1 MKEEIIQNLERL
13 VRYPSIYAE
22 EENTPFGIQNKKCLE
37 EALKI
42 GDSYGLKTK
51 NLDDYCGYIEV
62 GEGKDIIGIL
72 CHLDVVP
79 EGTGWNT
86 NPFQLTEIDGK
97 LYGRGVSDDK
107 GAVSAMLFVMKLLK
121 NEKIPNNKRVRL
133 ILGCNE
139 ESGSK
144 DMEYY
149 KKVEGDIHV
158 GFTPDATFPGIHG
171 EKGRIL
177 ISFQTSHTNMIDI
190 TGGTSDNAVSDY
202 VKITILNHSY
212 DASLLTSYLE
222 EQHLNYHI
230 TKQDEMD
237 QIEVFGTSA
246 HASTPEKGRNAIS
259 YLMYALE
266 VAHFHDPFVQQYNQ
280 YIGLSY
286 DGIGLGINEKD
297 QYGILTCN
305 QGIIK
310 KENDQ
315 IIGTL
320 DIRVPVTCHIED
332 TIQKINKL
340 HIKDWKFEILDQD
353 KSLYYELEDPLVQS
367 LWKAYQKVTSDTKSI
382 PITTGGGTYAKSM
395 NNCIAFGCAFP
406 GVDNRIHQANEFVSV
421 EELLKQVKIYYQAII
436 NLLEQ

>member
-1 MKEEIIQNLERL
+1 MKEELIQNLERL
-13 VRYPSIYAE
+13 VRYPSIYSE
-22 EENTPFGIQNKKCLE
+22 EENTPFGVQVKKCLE

-42 GDSYGLKTK
+42 GDRYGLKTK
-51 NLDDYCGYIEV
+51 NLNDYCGYIEV

-79 EGTGWNT
+79 EGSGWNT

-107 GAVSAMLFVMKLLK
+107 GAVSAMLIVMKLLK
-121 NEKIPNNKRVRL
+121 SEKIPDNKKVRL

-149 KKVEGDIHV
+149 KKVEGDIQI

-177 ISFQTSHTNMIDI
+177 ISFQASHTNIIDI
-190 TGGTSDNAVSDY
+190 TGGTSDNAVPDY
-202 VKITILNHSY
+202 VKITISNHSY
-212 DASLLTSYLE
+212 DVFLLTSYLE

-230 TKQDEMD
+230 TKQDGMD
-237 QIEVFGTSA
+237 LIEVFGTSA
-246 HASTPEKGRNAIS
+246 HASTPEKGRNATA
-259 YLMYALE
+259 YLMHALE
-266 VAHFHDPFVQQYNQ
+266 LAHFHDPFVRKYNQ

-286 DGIGLGINEKD
+286 DGTGLGINEKD

-305 QGIIK
+305 QGVIK
-310 KENDQ
+310 KENHH
-315 IIGTL
+315 IIGAL

-332 TIQKINKL
+332 TIQKLNKL
-340 HIKDWKFEILDQD
+340 SIKDWKFEILDQD
-353 KSLYYELEDPLVQS
+353 ESLYYDLKNPLVQS
-367 LWKAYQKVTSDTKSI
+367 LWKAYQKVTGDTESI
-382 PITTGGGTYAKSM
+382 PTTTGGGTYTKMM

-421 EELLKQVKIYYQAII
+421 EDLLKQVEIYHQAIL

>member
-1 MKEEIIQNLERL
+1 MREEMIQNLEKL
-13 VRYPSIYAE
+13 VSYPSIYSE
-22 EENTPFGIQNKKCLE
+22 DDYTPFGIQNKKCLE

-79 EGTGWNT
+79 EGSGWNT

-107 GAVSAMLFVMKLLK
+107 GAVSAMLLVMKLLK
-121 NEKIPNNKRVRL
+121 NEKIPNNKKVRL

-149 KKVEGDIHV
+149 KKVEGGIHL

-177 ISFQTSHTNMIDI
+177 ISFQTNYTNIIDM
-190 TGGTSDNAVSDY
+190 TGGTSDNAVPDY

-230 TKQDEMD
+230 TKQDKID

-266 VAHFHDPFVQQYNQ
+266 VAHFQDSFIQQYNR
-280 YIGLSY
+280 YIGISY
-286 DGIGLGINEKD
+286 DGIGLGIKKKD
-297 QYGILTCN
+297 QYGTLTCN
-305 QGIIK
+305 QGMIK

-332 TIQKINKL
+332 VIQKINKL
-340 HIKDWKFEILDQD
+340 HIKDWKFEILDQAA
-353 KSLYYELEDPLVQS
+353 SLYYDLEDSLVQS
-367 LWKAYQKVTSDTKSI
+367 VWKAYQKVTGDTKSI

-421 EELLKQVKIYYQAII
+421 EDLLKQVKIYYLAIM

>member
-1 MKEEIIQNLERL
+1 MKEELIQNLERF
-13 VRYPSIYAE
+13 VRYPSIYSE
-22 EENTPFGIQNKKCLE
+22 EENTPFGVQVKKCLE

-42 GDSYGLKTK
+42 GDRYGLKTK
-51 NLDDYCGYIEV
+51 NLNDYCGYIEV

-79 EGTGWNT
+79 EGSGWNT

-107 GAVSAMLFVMKLLK
+107 GAVSAMLIVMKLLK
-121 NEKIPNNKRVRL
+121 SEKIPDNKKVRL

-149 KKVEGDIHV
+149 KKVEGDIQI

-177 ISFQTSHTNMIDI
+177 ISFQASHTNIIDI
-190 TGGTSDNAVSDY
+190 TGGTSDNAVPDY
-202 VKITILNHSY
+202 VKITISNHSY
-212 DASLLTSYLE
+212 DVFLLTSYLE

-230 TKQDEMD
+230 TKQDGMD
-237 QIEVFGTSA
+237 LIEVFGTSA
-246 HASTPEKGRNAIS
+246 HASTPEKGRNATA
-259 YLMYALE
+259 YLMHALE
-266 VAHFHDPFVQQYNQ
+266 LAHFHDPFVRKYNQ

-286 DGIGLGINEKD
+286 DGTGLGINEKD

-305 QGIIK
+305 QGVIK
-310 KENDQ
+310 KENHH

-332 TIQKINKL
+332 TIQKLNKL
-340 HIKDWKFEILDQD
+340 SIKDWKFEILDQD
-353 KSLYYELEDPLVQS
+353 ESLYYDLKNPLVQS
-367 LWKAYQKVTSDTKSI
+367 LWKAYQKVTGDTESI
-382 PITTGGGTYAKSM
+382 PTTTGGGTYAKSM

-421 EELLKQVKIYYQAII
+421 EDLLKQVEIYHQAIL